1 MSFRPAQLSRL
12 AAIVGALTIVVA
24 ACSNASPAA
33 SPGGGATP
41 AAATPAAVTAAPATP
56 PASDLV
62 IPSFNSDLDLE
73 AQLPSDFCSQ
83 KVTKLSFTGP
93 DFLAGD
99 TTFAAVVQ
107 QLGRSPAD
115 VSVALGSV
123 AGPQCVGISLI
134 AIRIK
139 GADTSQ
145 FETLFVAVEAKNGT
159 PTTKTNVSGKDVWT
173 FTDDSGINYFYI
185 KGDIAFGVTAPTAAD
200 AAKGLAVMP

>member
-1 MSFRPAQLSRL
+1 MSFRPAQLGRL
-12 AAIVGALTIVVA
+12 AAILGVLILLVA

-33 SPGGGATP
+33 STGGGATP
-41 AAATPAAVTAAPATP
+41 AAATPAATAAPATP

-62 IPSFNSDLDLE
+62 IPSFNADLDLE

-93 DFLAGD
+93 DFLAND
-99 TTFAAVVQ
+99 ATFAAVVQ
-107 QLGRSPAD
+107 QLGRTPAD
-115 VSVALGSV
+115 VSIALGSV
-123 AGPQCVGISLI
+123 AGPECVGISLI

-173 FTDDSGINYFYI
+173 FTDDSGINYFYL
-185 KGDIAFGVTAPTAAD
+185 KGDIAFGVTAKTAAD